1 MLFLKLFAVLV
12 TSVIAFIQALDKEK
26 KVKFWLIFFVVFL
39 FGTTMTLEFITSQ
52 EKKNQDEK
60 LDQLLTTNK
69 KLNVG
74 VTALQE
80 KLDPFIKKAEKRY
93 PDLTKEEALKK
104 FQTDIERI
112 ETRAKILE
120 EKATESKSQISDLQK
135 ITQKQKEQLSNYSTY
150 AEVATWNFRGGKV
163 VGSGME
169 VSSPV
174 SGWMKD
180 YVKDKDGQLQWKCD
194 PSAIAHYRSKI
205 KEQPLYPF
213 PYYFL
218 AICLKR
224 LRDDTW
230 EKYAKDGI
238 QILERT
244 TTIPG
249 HDPGHDDVLK
259 RMKDLFAD

>member
-39 FGTTMTLEFITSQ
+39 FGTTMALEFITSQ

-163 VGSGME
+163 VG
-169 VSSPV
+169 
-174 SGWMKD
+174 
-180 YVKDKDGQLQWKCD
+180 
-194 PSAIAHYRSKI
+194 
-205 KEQPLYPF
+205 
-213 PYYFL
+213 
-218 AICLKR
+218 
-224 LRDDTW
+224 
-230 EKYAKDGI
+230 
-238 QILERT
+238 
-244 TTIPG
+244 
-249 HDPGHDDVLK
+249 
-259 RMKDLFAD
+259 